1 MKKWYSYFLLLIGIL
16 GILIFMDYMI
26 SFTEHDYFYIQ
37 NPGVEKYVGVN
48 VVSRWAN
55 FCFFTYHTL
64 IIFSGFC
71 ILQFIGNI
79 FKIEKLNN
87 FLYRKDVLTFI
98 TTNYIITSFC
108 YTIFELTSGNI
119 NFGLYANTLNAWYS
133 FITNIIVHYLFFFIA
148 LINYLY
154 IKTNNNFS
162 KKSYLYISIYLL
174 LYFITVKLTG
184 MYCYKI
190 IWYPY
195 PIFDSDALSSMMG
208 LMNIDNIF
216 SLIFMIIVNVTI
228 YLLYFLVYNILKC
241 LIRHNY
247 Y

>member
-37 NPGVEKYVGVN
+37 NPGIAKYVGVN

-55 FCFFTYHTL
+55 LSFFTYHTL
-64 IIFSGFC
+64 IIFSFFC

-79 FKIEKLNN
+79 FKIKKINN

-98 TTNYIITSFC
+98 TTNYVITSLC
-108 YTIFELTSGNI
+108 YTIFELTSGNP
-119 NFGLYANTLNAWYS
+119 NFGLYANTLNAWHS
-133 FITNIIVHYLFFFIA
+133 FITNMIVHYFFFFIA

-154 IKTNNNFS
+154 IKANNTFS
-162 KKSYLYISIYLL
+162 KKSYLYITIYLL
-174 LYFITVKLTG
+174 VYFITVKLTG

-195 PIFDSDALSSMMG
+195 PIFDSESLSSMMG
-208 LMNIDNIF
+208 LINIDNFF
-216 SLIFMIIVNVTI
+216 SLVFMIIVNITI
-228 YLLYFLVYNILKC
+228 YLLYFLVFNLLKC
-241 LIRHNY
+241 LIKRN
-247 Y
+247 